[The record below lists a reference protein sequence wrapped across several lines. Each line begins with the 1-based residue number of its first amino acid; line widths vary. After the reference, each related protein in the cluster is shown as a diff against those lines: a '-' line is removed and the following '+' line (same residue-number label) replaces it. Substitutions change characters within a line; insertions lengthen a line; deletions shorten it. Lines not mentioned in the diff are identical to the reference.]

1 LGFVINFSK
10 SKTGGTKW
18 FLRKFIC
25 SFLAFLF

>member
-18 FLRKFIC
+18 FLKKFIC
-25 SFLAFLF
+25 SF